1 MLRRAAHVGE
11 TIAPTDKLRLE
22 DTAAYLVRNPLS
34 LRKLVYLDG
43 ERAVIYRS
51 RMNPSLGLEHLG
63 LSSPQAAKPPPP
75 LREVLRVAEHADGW
89 GTPQQWDPA

>member
-1 MLRRAAHVGE
+1 M
-11 TIAPTDKLRLE
+11 
-22 DTAAYLVRNPLS
+22 
-34 LRKLVYLDG
+34 YLDG

-51 RMNPSLGLEHLG
+51 RMNPSLGLEHLS

-75 LREVLRVAEHADGW
+75 SREVLRVAEHADGW